1 MMLDVDWNWLPGED
15 HGNPAWKLDRV
26 LYALVA
32 PETHEVVYIGKS
44 WGPVRRRWL
53 AKDKEGLWKHLE
65 QKLGMNK
72 HGFVVGIVDPQKRY
86 TLTTKLLQ
94 DIEGLLIYEVKPP
107 GNVQGRDSRGTCRP
121 GMVVRCTGAL
131 AWPHPRRK
139 FVDNGQGV
147 T

>member
-1 MMLDVDWNWLPGED
+1 MSNPSPPRYRVSTARAWWEIPWRGILGGDRLLVPGGKNEADSDRGQSYMMLDVDWNWLPGED

-94 DIEGLLIYEVKPP
+94 D
-107 GNVQGRDSRGTCRP
+107 
-121 GMVVRCTGAL
+121 
-131 AWPHPRRK
+131 
-139 FVDNGQGV
+139 
-147 T
+147 